1 MRILI
6 FGENGQ
12 VARTLREEAGDAHE
26 VAARGRA
33 GADLSAPGGSES
45 AVRDWKPDV
54 VINAA
59 AYTAVDKAEDNP
71 EAAHRLNAAAVG
83 EIAAAARA
91 AGAQFLHLSTDYV
104 FDGVTDT
111 PYRED
116 AATKPLNV
124 YGASKL
130 AGEHAAME
138 ANPESV
144 IVRTSWVFSEYG
156 GNFVKTM
163 LRLGRERSS
172 LSIVDD
178 QIGGPTSARD
188 IAKALLTIAGKKH
201 RGAPGAGLYHFQ
213 SAPAVSWADFART
226 IFELADFPVEVRGI
240 STADYAA
247 PAKRP
252 LRTVLDCSK
261 IERDFGVAQPDWRA
275 SLRQVIGA
283 LTQKES

>member
-12 VARTLREEAGDAHE
+12 VARALRKEAGGAHE
-26 VAARGRA
+26 VAALGRA
-33 GADLSAPGGSES
+33 GADLYAPGAGEN
-45 AVRDWKPDV
+45 AIRNWKPDIV
-54 VINAA
+54 VNAA
-59 AYTAVDKAEDNP
+59 AYTAVDQAETEAEKAQ
-71 EAAHRLNAAAVG
+71 RLNAGAVG
-83 EIAAAARA
+83 EIAGAASAED
-91 AGAQFLHLSTDYV
+91 AQFLHLSTDYV
-104 FDGVTDT
+104 FDGAIDS
-111 PYRED
+111 PYKED
-116 AATKPLNV
+116 AATNPLSV

-130 AGEHAAME
+130 SGECAAMQ

-144 IVRTSWVFSEYG
+144 IIRTSWVFSEYG

-213 SAPAVSWADFART
+213 SAPPVSWAVFARK
-226 IFELADFPVEVRGI
+226 IFEFADLPVEVLGI
-240 STADYAA
+240 STEDYAA